1 MPNCSNC
8 GAEING
14 AQKFCGV
21 CGAPVSA
28 QPVAAPTSTGSF
40 KSPAIPQ
47 PTQGQRKSKKK
58 ILIPIVCAL
67 LVAVIGGGGWLI
79 YSNLNQNG
87 ASMSESSNSQPYQPP
102 ADAPP
107 STALAHEHLFYEADT
122 MMAYA
127 RMAEDSGVTLQAEYV
142 YGHALAPVS
151 ALRFCLDNILW
162 LKGEGETVED
172 IVSAAPYGDW
182 NEIVAVGLGSPMPFY
197 FEGLL
202 YDFQDMT
209 AEATACYK
217 KAEAN
222 PNFVVQD
229 FNYLKSMSVD
239 DLYELRSLVVEKEL
253 AILDEYTPRAH
264 LYAER
269 TGAEFAPEYHMA
281 LAGDKLKEGN
291 SIAAAGSCLNAVIA
305 NPHIPDCYA
314 TAILLGS
321 QTDDPEAAL
330 FILNEGLW
338 AFPSN
343 GEINYAAAMVE
354 YSAGNTEGARAYLQT
369 AQADAELSSE
379 FSALCEQLLG
389 QIGG

>member
-1 MPNCSNC
+1 MPKCSNC
-8 GAEING
+8 GAELNG
-14 AQKFCGV
+14 IEKFCGV
-21 CGAPVSA
+21 CGT
-28 QPVAAPTSTGSF
+28 PVAAQTV
-40 KSPAIPQ
+40 AIPADNR
-47 PTQGQRKSKKK
+47 PPKPKARGQRK
-58 ILIPIVCAL
+58 IIIPIICIVLIAI
-67 LVAVIGGGGWLI
+67 IGGGAWLI
-79 YSNLNQNG
+79 YSNLIQGGDNEGTNG
-87 ASMSESSNSQPYQPP
+87 NSQPYQPP
-102 ADAPP
+102 ENAPP

-151 ALRFCLDNILW
+151 ALRFCVDNILW
-162 LKGEGETVED
+162 LMGEGETVED

-182 NEIVAVGLGSPMPFY
+182 DEIVAVGLGSPMPLY

-202 YDFQDMT
+202 YDFQGMT
-209 AEATACYK
+209 SEAAECYK
-217 KAEAN
+217 KAKAN
-222 PNFVVQD
+222 PNYMEQD
-229 FNYLKSMSVD
+229 FYYLKSMSID
-239 DLYELRSLVVEKEL
+239 ELYALRSLAVEKEL
-253 AILDEYTPRAH
+253 TILNEYTPRAH

-291 SIAAAGSCLNAVIA
+291 SLAAFGSCLNAVIV
-305 NPHIPDCYA
+305 NPHIPDYYA

-321 QTDDPEAAL
+321 QTSDHEMTL

-338 AFPSN
+338 AFPNN

-354 YSAGNTEGARAYLQT
+354 YAAGNVEGARAYLQT
-369 AQADAELSSE
+369 AQADMELSSE
-379 FSALCEQLLG
+379 FSALCEQLLQ